1 METLKALHHFFDS
14 LEEGVLFLDN
24 NLRVVAINLAASK
37 MLKQSFDEVVG
48 NLCPTLFGDI
58 ECAKKCAKTKKCVLT
73 PSKNQKMSTLQITID
88 RPGETQMFVKMW
100 ATRLPEIDGKT
111 IFSVILRDCTREV
124 LLEQETKERFRLGS
138 MVGHSPV
145 MRKMFNN
152 IIRAAMS
159 DATVLIQGE
168 SGTGKELAA
177 KALHDNSSRVDGP
190 YIRVHCASFP
200 ENLLESELF
209 GYVKGAFTG
218 AETSRMGRF
227 EAAHGGTILLDEIGE
242 ISLTTQVKL
251 LRVLQEREVERL
263 GENKPRKI
271 DVRVIAATNRDL
283 AAMVKNRS
291 FREDLYYRLNVLPLK
306 TPALRDRDGDISIL
320 AQSLLEEMAEHYN
333 RENLHLADDA
343 LNLLESHN
351 WPGNVRELS
360 NALEYALVHSTNNT
374 ILARHFPTELFIKQA
389 STQPNISSYTNSS
402 PPTADLNPNKK
413 TIGYYQ
419 KPDGVSEKQMIEKVL
434 KAVKGNKVQACKRLN
449 MSRTTL
455 WKRIVK
461 YGL

>member
-1 METLKALHHFFDS
+1 METLKALHHFFDT

-24 NLRVVAINLAASK
+24 KLRIVSINSAASK

-48 NLCPTLFGDI
+48 NLCPTLFSEV

-73 PSKNQKMSTLQITID
+73 PTKNQKINTIQIALN
-88 RPGETQMFVKMW
+88 RPGEPQIFIKMW
-100 ATRLPEIDGKT
+100 ATRLPEIEGQT
-111 IFSVILRDCTREV
+111 IFSVILRDRTREV
-124 LLEQETKERFRLGS
+124 LLEQEAKERFRLGS

-145 MRKMFNN
+145 MRKMFKD
-152 IIRAAMS
+152 IMQAAMS

-177 KALHDNSSRVDGP
+177 KSLHDNSRRVDGP
-190 YIRVHCASFP
+190 YVRVHCASFP

-218 AETSRMGRF
+218 AESNRMGRF

-242 ISLTTQVKL
+242 ISLSTQVKL

-263 GENKPRKI
+263 GENRPRKV

-283 AAMVKNRS
+283 PAMVKNRT

-306 TPALRDRDGDISIL
+306 TPPLNERDGDIPIL
-320 AQSLLEEMAEHYN
+320 AQTLLEEMADHYK
-333 RENLHLADDA
+333 RENLHLSEEAIK
-343 LNLLESHN
+343 LLESHN

-360 NALEYALVHSTNNT
+360 NALEYALVHSTSST
-374 ILARHFPTELFIKQA
+374 ILASHFPTDMVKQL
-389 STQPNISSYTNSS
+389 TLTTTPIPQEPQLNQLVV
-402 PPTADLNPNKK
+402 DQNPNKK

-419 KPDGVSEKQMIEKVL
+419 KPDDISEKQMIQQAL
-434 KAVKGNKVQACKRLN
+434 KKANGNKVQASKLLN